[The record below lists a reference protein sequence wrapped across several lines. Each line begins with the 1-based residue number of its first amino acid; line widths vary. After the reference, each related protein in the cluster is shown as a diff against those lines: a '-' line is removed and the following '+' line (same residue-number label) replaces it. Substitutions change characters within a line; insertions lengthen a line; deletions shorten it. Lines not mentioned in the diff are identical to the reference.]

1 MNRFWRIVKP
11 ALWAL
16 VPVLLA
22 AVVMMLLQCREN
34 RKEKEIAM
42 LKEQL
47 AAAQT
52 SAPLKRDTVRD
63 TIEVVTAPVITAEMK
78 ALQRQ
83 HAIDQ
88 GMIRDLGLRIR
99 QLEAVQTTVTVTKD
113 STKAQ
118 FDHNYKVFS
127 STDRWSSLRFR
138 LQDST
143 FYYNIRDSLVIV
155 VYHEYK
161 HRFLWW
167 RWGIKGYKVKAVNYN
182 PHSTIIYNRYI
193 KPEQ

>member
-1 MNRFWRIVKP
+1 MNRFWRIKP

-52 SAPLKRDTVRD
+52 SDPLQRDTIRD

-78 ALQRQ
+78 ALQQQ

-88 GMIRDLGLRIR
+88 GMIRDLGLRIK
-99 QLEAVQTTVTVTKD
+99 QLEAVQTTVTVTED

>member
-1 MNRFWRIVKP
+1 MNRFWRMVKP

-52 SAPLKRDTVRD
+52 SDPLQRDTIRD

-78 ALQRQ
+78 ALQQQ

-88 GMIRDLGLRIR
+88 GMIRDLGLRIK
-99 QLEAVQTTVTVTKD
+99 QLEAVQTTVTVTED

>member
-52 SAPLKRDTVRD
+52 SDPLQRDTIRD

-78 ALQRQ
+78 ALQQQ

-88 GMIRDLGLRIR
+88 GMIRDLGLRIK
-99 QLEAVQTTVTVTKD
+99 QLEAVQTTVTVTED

>member
-1 MNRFWRIVKP
+1 MNRFWRIKP

-52 SAPLKRDTVRD
+52 SDPLQRDTIRD

-78 ALQRQ
+78 ALQQQ
-83 HAIDQ
+83 HAIDH
-88 GMIRDLGLRIR
+88 GMIRDLGLRIK
-99 QLEAVQTTVTVTKD
+99 QLEAVQTTVTVTED

>member
-1 MNRFWRIVKP
+1 MNRFWRMVKP

-52 SAPLKRDTVRD
+52 SDPLQRDTIRD

-78 ALQRQ
+78 ALQQQ

-88 GMIRDLGLRIR
+88 GMIRDLGLRIK
-99 QLEAVQTTVTVTKD
+99 QLEAVQTTVTVTED

-182 PHSTIIYNRYI
+182 PHSTIIYNRDI

>member
-52 SAPLKRDTVRD
+52 SAPLQRDTVRD

-78 ALQRQ
+78 ALQQQ

-88 GMIRDLGLRIR
+88 GMIRDLGLRIK

>member
-1 MNRFWRIVKP
+1 MNRFWRIKP

-52 SAPLKRDTVRD
+52 SAPLQRDTVRD

-78 ALQRQ
+78 ALQQQ

-88 GMIRDLGLRIR
+88 GMIRDLGLRIK

>member
-1 MNRFWRIVKP
+1 MNRFWRIKP

-52 SAPLKRDTVRD
+52 SDPLQRDTIRD

-78 ALQRQ
+78 ALQQQ

-88 GMIRDLGLRIR
+88 GMIRDLGLRIK
-99 QLEAVQTTVTVTKD
+99 QLEALQTTVTVTED

>member
-143 FYYNIRDSLVIV
+143 FYYNIRDSLLIV

-167 RWGIKGYKVKAVNYN
+167 RWGIKGYKVKAVNFN